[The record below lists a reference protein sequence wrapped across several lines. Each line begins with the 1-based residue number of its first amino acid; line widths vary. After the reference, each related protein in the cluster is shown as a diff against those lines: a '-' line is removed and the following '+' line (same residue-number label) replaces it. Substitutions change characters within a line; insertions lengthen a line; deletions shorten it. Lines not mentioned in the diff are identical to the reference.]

1 MSGSDVQY
9 LMVPLVV
16 ILATLLLT
24 WACRWTFSQPTPRR
38 QAATAPDETGSDFGL
53 LVPVA
58 TAATPAEAERL
69 RTLLRRHGLRS
80 TSAPVPAAVGAAGT
94 DGGPPDG
101 AAGGHATWQV
111 LVFARDAA
119 PARRAVARPDN

>member
-1 MSGSDVQY
+1 MPDGNVPY

-24 WACRWTFSQPTPRR
+24 WACRWTFGQPTPRR
-38 QAATAPDETGSDFGL
+38 PARAAPDETRSDFGL

-69 RTLLRRHGLRS
+69 RSLLRRHGLRS
-80 TSAPVPAAVGAAGT
+80 TSAPLPAAA
-94 DGGPPDG
+94 
-101 AAGGHATWQV
+101 AAGGPVGVPAGAAAAGHAPWQV
-111 LVFARDAA
+111 LVFAGDVAR
-119 PARRAVARPDN
+119 ARRAVTGPDR